1 MKINRDKIKYGG
13 DFDVKYDKV
22 PSLIKYD
29 NRLTF
34 FERILM
40 INFSSCSEEKYTP
53 TIKSLSKQFDVSETT
68 TDKAISNLKEFGY
81 ISTSG
86 KRDNTIICIHPS
98 PLTNEDINP
107 KKLKS

>member
-1 MKINRDKIKYGG
+1 MIIKRDKIKYGG
-13 DFDVKYDKV
+13 EFDVKYDKI
-22 PSLIKYD
+22 PTLIKYD

-40 INFSSCSEEKYTP
+40 MNFSSCSESKYTP
-53 TIKSLSKQFDVSETT
+53 TIKSLSKQFDVSENT

-86 KRDNTIICIHPS
+86 KRDNTIIHIHPS
-98 PLTNEDINP
+98 PLTNEDFNHSNM
-107 KKLKS
+107 K